1 MIALWLW
8 PSWFGDIS
16 LNTQLYLNKA
26 GADYIDIHFLNFW
39 STNFFFNKTCLIS
52 GIIGGI
58 ANAFGN
64 SIGLF
69 MSQSAERGLQIH
81 ETTEHGL
88 PTRIHSKMEVLT
100 SSVLAFMATIVA
112 LIILLSPFAFLNMTD
127 AVILTFSFG
136 TILSFILGNYVGKL
150 NRENPLKTGLKYAVL
165 AIVGAM
171 ISHLVG
177 DLPKLLI

>member
-1 MIALWLW
+1 MAENEKEETSYRMEGIA
-8 PSWFGDIS
+8 FG
-16 LNTQLYLNKA
+16 L
-26 GADYIDIHFLNFW
+26 ADGTILCLGLTIGVAEATS
-39 STNFFFNKTCLIS
+39 STNLVIIS

-81 ETTEHGL
+81 ETVEHGS

-100 SSVLAFMATIVA
+100 SSVLSFMATIVT
-112 LIILLSPFAFLNMTD
+112 LIILLSPFTFLNMTD

-150 NRENPLKTGLKYAVL
+150 NRENPYKTGLKYAVL
-165 AIVGAM
+165 AIVGAV

-177 DLPKLLI
+177 DLLKLLI